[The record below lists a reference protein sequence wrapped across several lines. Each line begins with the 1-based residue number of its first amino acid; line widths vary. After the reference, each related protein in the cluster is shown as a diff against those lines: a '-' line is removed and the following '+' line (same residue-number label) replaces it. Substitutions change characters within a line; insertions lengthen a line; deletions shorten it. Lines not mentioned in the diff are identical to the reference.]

1 MAQQLQ
7 VFQNPGL
14 VANHPTTPQ
23 EQLQNALE
31 KKAAAMA
38 ASYTGMLPGP
48 TLAQKAAMNNTAGAV
63 QPTAH
68 HAVATQES
76 MPASPQEF
84 AFGEGSIPNP
94 AVAAIDRSVAPA
106 SPAHASAFTRTGL
119 DFGAPSPP
127 VPPAPAGDTWGG
139 MRLPGTPPAPKPG
152 LVTSN
157 AVRVAVPGKPV
168 IAFPAPQAAPQ
179 APPVQAGVS
188 YLNASGI
195 DTRGMSPGQIGNAL
209 AAAIGS
215 SSRQSGSG
223 PGSQ

>member
-1 MAQQLQ
+1 MANQFPYTAVQPGNWAGNGTVKATKTNRDGGLGGALASMIPTQQL
-7 VFQNPGL
+7 
-14 VANHPTTPQ
+14 
-23 EQLQNALE
+23 
-31 KKAAAMA
+31 AAI
-38 ASYTGMLPGP
+38 
-48 TLAQKAAMNNTAGAV
+48 NNVNGAV
-63 QPTAH
+63 QPTLH
-68 HAVATQES
+68 HAVPTQEP
-76 MPASPQEF
+76 MPASPQQF
-84 AFGEGSIPNP
+84 AYGEGSIPNP

-106 SPAHASAFTRTGL
+106 NPAHASAFTRTGL

-127 VPPAPAGDTWGG
+127 VPPAPAGDTWDG
-139 MRLPGTPPAPKPG
+139 MRVGAGPAPKPG

-179 APPVQAGVS
+179 SPPVQAGVS
-188 YLNASGI
+188 YLNASGV